1 MRPSTWYS
9 SQSGLFSEKPYLCL
23 QENLWDDD
31 SHVTIERYYIVDAA
45 TGEVT
50 RHSSSMQAYTDEE
63 YRTLLAE
70 CGFEVVQFGL
80 PPEWNTGG
88 AEMGLL
94 IVLAQKM
101 PAA

>member
-1 MRPSTWYS
+1 
-9 SQSGLFSEKPYLCL
+9 
-23 QENLWDDD
+23 
-31 SHVTIERYYIVDAA
+31 
-45 TGEVT
+45 
-50 RHSSSMQAYTDEE
+50 MQAYTDEE
-63 YRTLLAE
+63 YRALLSE
-70 CGFEVVQFGL
+70 CGFEVVQVGL